1 MHAPS
6 WPSVGHETLLTFGC
20 VFHRGLAW
28 RIHIIAGGARW
39 WSNRFSW
46 NVMTDH
52 AIRLCQ
58 PVLCGNLMRCGVC
71 NGRVNCWYCDTDSID
86 GEARFL
92 LLLKTALKF
101 PSLACSQSIEGEEG
115 GGGVE
120 RRQKQ
125 EGAGVG
131 GRTLCVLDSL
141 PYLHAVIF
149 GLLRPFEGG
158 LKWYLQFITV
168 CVEGLKSVI
177 PASRRQLKKKKKKK
191 NNTSSSEKK
200 KKTQEQEQEQQ

>member
-71 NGRVNCWYCDTDSID
+71 NGRVNCWYCDTDSTD

-115 GGGVE
+115 GGGGRKKTE
-120 RRQKQ
+120 T
-125 EGAGVG
+125 GG
-131 GRTLCVLDSL
+131 GRGGGSYVVCSRFSPLSPCSHIWPIASL
-141 PYLHAVIF
+141 RGRSEVIF
-149 GLLRPFEGG
+149 TIYYSLRWRSQ
-158 LKWYLQFITV
+158 K
-168 CVEGLKSVI
+168 C
-177 PASRRQLKKKKKKK
+177 
-191 NNTSSSEKK
+191 NTC
-200 KKTQEQEQEQQ
+200 